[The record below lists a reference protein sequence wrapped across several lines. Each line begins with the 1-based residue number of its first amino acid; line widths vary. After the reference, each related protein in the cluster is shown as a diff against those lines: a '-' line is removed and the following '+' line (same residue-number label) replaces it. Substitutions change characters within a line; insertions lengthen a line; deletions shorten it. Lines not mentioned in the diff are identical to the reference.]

1 MKKLLF
7 LLMALPLLAIG
18 FTSCSDD
25 DKDLP
30 DVNIGFTYSGGTYVN
45 NKMYVVKDSV
55 FTVDSIYCE
64 PAPGTKTAAITNVTY
79 FFAGLP
85 QFYTIVQPFG
95 ASFNTTG
102 INPGAYPFNISMTVL
117 QVDKSIANAA
127 IGIPLV
133 IVNDESEI
141 PAAPDPSAGST
152 FHGTASPVK

>member
-30 DVNIGFTYSGGTYVN
+30 DVNIGFTYSGGTLVN
-45 NKMYVVKDSV
+45 NKMYVVKDST

-64 PAPGTKTAAITNVTY
+64 AAPGTKTAAITNVTY
-79 FFAGLP
+79 LFAGLP
-85 QFYTIVQPFG
+85 QYYTIVSPFT

-102 INPGAYPFNISMTVL
+102 ITPGTYPFNITMTVL
-117 QVDKSIANAA
+117 QVDKSIARAA
-127 IGIPLV
+127 IGVPMV
-133 IVNDESEI
+133 IVNDASEI
-141 PAAPDPSAGST
+141 PAAPDPSPDRT
-152 FHGTASPVK
+152 FHGSASPMK